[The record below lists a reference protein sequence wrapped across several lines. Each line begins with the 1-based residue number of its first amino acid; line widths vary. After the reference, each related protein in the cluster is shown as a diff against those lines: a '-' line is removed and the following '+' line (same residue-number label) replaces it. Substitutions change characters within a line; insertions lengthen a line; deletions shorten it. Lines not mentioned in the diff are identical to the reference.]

1 VPRAQPSCLGV
12 ELALYDGRPNFSVSC
27 STKSKAA
34 SGRSKI
40 HPFSGRLGARLNRVS
55 SIVAAF
61 RTGMLTVNVAYCGN
75 G

>member
-1 VPRAQPSCLGV
+1 MAAGPV
-12 ELALYDGRPNFSVSC
+12 GRL
-27 STKSKAA
+27 
-34 SGRSKI
+34 KI
-40 HPFSGRLGARLNRVS
+40 HPLSGRLGARLIPVS